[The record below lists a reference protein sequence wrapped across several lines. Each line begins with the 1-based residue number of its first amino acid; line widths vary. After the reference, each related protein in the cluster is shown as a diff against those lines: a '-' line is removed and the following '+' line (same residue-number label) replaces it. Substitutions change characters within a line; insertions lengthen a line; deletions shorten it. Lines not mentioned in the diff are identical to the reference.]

1 MEKTKTTPITVE
13 HIKGKEIPPSW
24 IREGKVNP
32 EESFRVILEPEP
44 VVSSEKRNR
53 LLDLLESSTG
63 EEDSEKWIKKIKSAK
78 TRSELKVPME

>member
-1 MEKTKTTPITVE
+1 MTPITVE
-13 HIKGKEIPPSW
+13 HIKGKEIPPAW

-44 VVSSEKRNR
+44 VASPKERNR
-53 LLDLLESSTG
+53 LLDLLESFTG
-63 EEDSEKWIKKIKSAK
+63 EEDSEEWIEKIKSAR

>member
-1 MEKTKTTPITVE
+1 MTPITVE

-24 IREGKVNP
+24 IREGRVNP

-44 VVSSEKRNR
+44 VASPKERNR
-53 LLDLLESSTG
+53 LLDLLESFTG
-63 EEDSEKWIKKIKSAK
+63 EEDSEEWIEKIKSAR

>member
-1 MEKTKTTPITVE
+1 MTPITVE
-13 HIKGKEIPPSW
+13 HIKGKEITPAW

-44 VVSSEKRNR
+44 VASPKERNR
-53 LLDLLESSTG
+53 LLDLLESFTG
-63 EEDSEKWIKKIKSAK
+63 EEDSEEWIKKIKSAK